1 MMKLSNNTLKR
12 IVLIPMGLFIVSCA
26 SIMGP
31 DIKPGISLFKEGKY
45 GASLTHYETIIAD
58 GKANAKVYRLAY
70 ESAFKAGKRV
80 TAGKYYKEAIRAGFS
95 ADSLVTLATTLWYE
109 RALTSMGR
117 DDWSEA
123 KKAAAQISE
132 LADGTN
138 RDMFCSLV
146 LAGKNKFDRGAH
158 KGLWDAIS
166 DYSKAANYDSKSG
179 LPYFLMGQARYK
191 NNRTDYDAALED
203 YYEAVRIEPAGAFVK
218 QAKAEIKKIEAV
230 KKKMNAFW
238 GK

>member
-1 MMKLSNNTLKR
+1 MHAMKQTPIMLLV
-12 IVLIPMGLFIVSCA
+12 VLMVGCAGLI
-26 SIMGP
+26 GP
-31 DIKPGISLFKEGKY
+31 DVKPGIALFEEGKY
-45 GASLTHYETIIAD
+45 KESLDHYETIIAE

-80 TAGKYYKEAIRAGFS
+80 TAGKFYSEALKAGFD
-95 ADSLVTLATTLWYE
+95 ADSLVNLAIDLWYD
-109 RALTSMGR
+109 RALVTMGR
-117 DDWSEA
+117 NDWIEG
-123 KKAAAQISE
+123 KKAAVQIAE
-132 LADGTN
+132 LADGSSQDKFLT
-138 RDMFCSLV
+138 LI
-146 LAGKNKFDRGAH
+146 LAGKKKYDRGAH

-166 DYSKAANYDSKSG
+166 DYSKAANHNPSSG

-203 YYEAVRIEPAGAFVK
+203 YYEALRVEPNGAFIK
-218 QAKAEIKKIEAV
+218 QAKADIKKIEGV

>member
-1 MMKLSNNTLKR
+1 MRFSVKR
-12 IVLIPMGLFIVSCA
+12 HRRTAVLAVCSIIVGCA
-26 SIMGP
+26 SLMGP
-31 DIKPGISLFKEGKY
+31 DIKPGIALFEEGKY
-45 GASLTHYETIIAD
+45 GAALSHYETIIEE

-80 TAGKYYKEAIRAGFS
+80 TAGKYYKEAIKAGFEP
-95 ADSLVTLATTLWYE
+95 DSLVSLATNLWYE
-109 RALTSMGR
+109 RALATMGSNN
-117 DDWSEA
+117 WAEA
-123 KKAAAQISE
+123 RKAASHIAD
-132 LADGTN
+132 LADGSN
-138 RDMFCSLV
+138 QDKFCTLV
-146 LAGKNKFDRGAH
+146 LAGKKKFDRGAH

-166 DYSKAANYDSKSG
+166 DYSKAANYDKSSG

-203 YYEAVRIEPAGAFVK
+203 YYEAIRIEPGGAFLN
-218 QAKAEIKKIEAV
+218 QANADIKKIETV

>member
-1 MMKLSNNTLKR
+1 MRFSVDIGKRVTAFILS
-12 IVLIPMGLFIVSCA
+12 LFLMSCA
-26 SIMGP
+26 SLLGP
-31 DIKPGISLFKEGKY
+31 DIKPGIALFEEGKY
-45 GASLTHYETIIAD
+45 GASLRHYETIIEA

-80 TAGKYYKEAIRAGFS
+80 TAGQYYKEAIKAGFD
-95 ADSLVTLATTLWYE
+95 ADSLVSLATNLWYD
-109 RALTSMGR
+109 RALSTMGGNN
-117 DDWSEA
+117 WVEA
-123 KKAAAQISE
+123 RKAASQITD
-132 LADGTN
+132 LADGSN
-138 RDMFCSLV
+138 QDKFCTLV
-146 LAGKNKFDRGAH
+146 LAGKKKFDRGAH

-166 DYSKAANYDSKSG
+166 DYSKAANYDKSSG

-203 YYEAVRIEPAGAFVK
+203 YYEAIRIESGGAFIK
-218 QAKAEIKKIEAV
+218 QARADIKKIETV